1 MRILVVGAG
10 GVGAAIAAIAARR
23 DYFDRMVLAD
33 VDVARAEAAIQGLA
47 DGDRFGAAAVDASD
61 AGSAAALAPEVGA
74 DVVLNACDPRLN
86 PPIFD
91 GAFAAGCAYVDMA
104 MHLSKPHPQRP
115 HEETGVKLGD
125 AQFEVADR

>member
-10 GVGAAIAAIAARR
+10 GVGAAVAAIAARR

-33 VDVARAEAAIQGLA
+33 VDRARAENAIAGLA
-47 DGDRFGAAAVDASD
+47 GADRFGAAAVDASD
-61 AGSAAALAPEVGA
+61 PGSVSALAREVGA

-91 GAFAAGCAYVDMA
+91 GAFAAGCTYVDMA
-104 MHLSKPHPQRP
+104 MHLSQPHPERP
-115 HEETGVKLGD
+115 YEE
-125 AQFEVADR
+125 